1 MKKDVQISVRISSA
15 LRDALQECADADN
28 RSLAGYI
35 TILLQQH
42 IDKRQARQ
50 KK

>member
-1 MKKDVQISVRISSA
+1 MKKDVQISVRISST
-15 LRDALQECADADN
+15 LRDALQECAEADN

-42 IDKRQARQ
+42 VDERQAKR
-50 KK
+50 KR